1 MSIHLI
7 LSNNSVRNTTVNCD
21 SLGIHY
27 EVSKS
32 NGVVTISRWESSS
45 NRNVVV
51 GQFEFFWFK
60 NDKIR
65 LGATG
70 AWRPLG
76 EVLRR
81 NDGSIFST

>member
-1 MSIHLI
+1 MSIRLI
-7 LSNNSVRNTTVNCD
+7 LSNNSVRNTTANCD

-32 NGVVTISRWESSS
+32 NGVVTVTRWESSS

-51 GQFEFFWFK
+51 GQFELFYFK

-70 AWRPLG
+70 EWRLLG
-76 EVLRR
+76 EVLDR
-81 NDGSIFST
+81 NGSIFST